1 MSSLSTGKLPLDLLN
16 DLLSR
21 YARTDESVLVG
32 PGVGVDA
39 AVVTTSGDLLVAKS
53 DPITFATDEIGW
65 YAVHVNAND
74 VACLGATPRWFLAT
88 LLLPEGR
95 TTAKLVEDIFAQLD
109 AACRSLNVLLV
120 GGHTEIT
127 YGLDRPIVSGHM
139 LGTVPPEGLITPA
152 GARPGDRVL
161 IVRGFPI
168 EGTSI
173 IARERADEL
182 RRRGYD
188 ESTIQAA
195 QRFLYEP
202 GISVV
207 RAAQV
212 LLESGPVHALHD
224 PTEGGVATGL
234 LELAL
239 AAGLGIEVE
248 AEALPVLPLGQR
260 LCAEFGLDPF
270 GTIASGALLAAV
282 PPNSV
287 SAHLKALEEAGI
299 PAANVGQLLPPD
311 RGCWLL
317 VNGERRPL
325 PRFPAD
331 EITKLFA
338 G

>member
-1 MSSLSTGKLPLDLLN
+1 MESLPTGKIPADLL
-16 DLLSR
+16 DRLLSR
-21 YARTDESVLVG
+21 YTRTDESVVVG
-32 PGVGVDA
+32 PGIGVDA
-39 AVVTTSGDLLVAKS
+39 AVITAGHHLVVVKS

-74 VACLGATPRWFLAT
+74 VVCLGATPRWFLAT
-88 LLLPEGR
+88 LLLPEGQ
-95 TTAKLVEDIFAQLD
+95 TTPDLVERIFSQLD
-109 AACRSLNVLLV
+109 AACRALDVLLV
-120 GGHTEIT
+120 GGHTEVT

-139 LGTVPPEGLITPA
+139 LGTVQPEGLVTPA

-188 ESTIQAA
+188 EATIREA
-195 QRFLYEP
+195 QNFLFEP

-207 RAAQV
+207 RAARI

-234 LELAL
+234 LELAV

-248 AEALPVLPLGQR
+248 AQSLPLLPLGQR
-260 LCAEFGLDPF
+260 LCAEFGLDPL

-282 PPNSV
+282 PPDSV
-287 SAHLKALEEAGI
+287 SAHLRALETAGI
-299 PAANVGQLLPPD
+299 PAADVGQLLPPD
-311 RGCWLL
+311 SGHWLL
-317 VNGERRPL
+317 VDGERRPL
-325 PRFPAD
+325 PCFPAD
-331 EITKLFA
+331 EIAKLFTA
-338 G
+338 